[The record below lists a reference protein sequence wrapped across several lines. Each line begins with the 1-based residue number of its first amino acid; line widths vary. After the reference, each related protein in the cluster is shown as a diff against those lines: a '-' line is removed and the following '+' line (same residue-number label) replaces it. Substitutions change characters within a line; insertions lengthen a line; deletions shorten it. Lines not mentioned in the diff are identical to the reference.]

1 MNNNT
6 RTPIDLALDRHTT
19 ILISGVLMLLS
30 GAFGGCASVRPGD
43 GPAKQQ
49 NFSTPHQTS
58 GKGSEI
64 PVDQI
69 DLNQDG
75 MISAAEQTIINGTST
90 DVLLTFGVISGA
102 VFLSVL
108 ICAWMANRT
117 SRKHI
122 INKAAADMLV
132 ESEDQ
137 HDQNTLLR
145 DEDLLGHNTPR
156 S

>member
-1 MNNNT
+1 MNKRNN
-6 RTPIDLALDRHTT
+6 RTLVELALELCTI
-19 ILISGVLMLLS
+19 ILIWGALMLLLAS
-30 GAFGGCASVRPGD
+30 SGGCAKSVTGD

-49 NFSTPHQTS
+49 NFSASYSQA
-58 GKGSEI
+58 GEGSEI

-75 MISAAEQTIINGTST
+75 MIDATEQTIISSSGP
-90 DVLLTFGVISGA
+90 DVLLTFGVITGA

-117 SRKHI
+117 SRKDT
-122 INKAAADMLV
+122 INRAAAEAMV
-132 ESEDQ
+132 ESED
-137 HDQNTLLR
+137 LI
-145 DEDLLGHNTPR
+145 GHNTPK